1 MSRGRGRL
9 AAALAAGVAVLAFAG
24 PAYAQFCWKTG
35 WNDTAA
41 AKAVG
46 SKAWLTADEWR
57 TIIDEA
63 IAEDAVCEEG
73 AEILY
78 AALDATPPDMLYMG
92 PGTLAKGTYKS
103 GNTPPQMGA
112 LPFPDA
118 FAACMGDAH

>member
-9 AAALAAGVAVLAFAG
+9 AAVLAACVAVLALAG

-35 WNDTAA
+35 WNETAA
-41 AKAVG
+41 AQAIG

-57 TIIDEA
+57 EIIEEA
-63 IAEDAVCEEG
+63 VAGNKVCEEG
-73 AEILY
+73 AAILY

-112 LPFPDA
+112 LPFPQA
-118 FAACMGDAH
+118 MAACMDLH